1 VALAVRTSG
10 RTVETRN
17 RILEAAMRLCLERG
31 PLAVSMGEIAT
42 AAGVERVTLYRHF
55 GDESRLH
62 RAVGVFCMA
71 RFPPPDAEPL
81 REIRDPIA
89 RTRTALEQ
97 LYAHWER
104 MGPMVR
110 PILRDAEI
118 APERVPLEMRDRY
131 VNAIRAAVASGFP
144 ASVRR
149 RAALRDALAHAFD
162 FRTWDSLQRG
172 RFTRRRAVALMT
184 RLVMSA
190 SHVGST

>member
-1 VALAVRTSG
+1 
-10 RTVETRN
+10 
-17 RILEAAMRLCLERG
+17 MRLCLERG

-89 RTRTALEQ
+89 RTRSALEQ

-104 MGPMVR
+104 MAPMVR
-110 PILRDAEI
+110 PVLRDAEL
-118 APERVPLEMRDRY
+118 APERVSLKIRDRY
-131 VNAIRAAVASGFP
+131 VNRIRAVVRRGFP
-144 ASVRR
+144 SRVRARAS
-149 RAALRDALAHAFD
+149 LRDAVRHAFD
-162 FRTWDSLQRG
+162 FRTWDALSRG
-172 RFTRRRAVALMT
+172 
-184 RLVMSA
+184 
-190 SHVGST
+190 